1 MNKIIFVTYASGIFK
16 GNVKS
21 NLFFAKLFLR
31 ASKLIV
37 LSDLDLKQEQIY
49 HKNKSIFDEAIG
61 GGYWAWK
68 PWTILK
74 AMNEAEKGDIVIYQD
89 CGKGLKYKNFRFPK
103 NIIKHV
109 EKHGAMPG
117 IFVPIHGNNKKWTH
131 EKCFKIMNCE
141 SNIYYNSPQVE
152 ASISAWKVNNRNI
165 QFIKEWLNYCLNIE
179 VIGNKYTSDNQL
191 IPHRYDQSILTN
203 LVIKN
208 SLRPLESKFNEM
220 HITKS
225 ISLVD
230 LSLSNKFQ
238 DKAFLS
244 FILQF
249 IKIKRLF
256 RKILGY
262 S

>member
-1 MNKIIFVTYASGIFK
+1 MNKVIFVTYASGTFK
-16 GNVKS
+16 ANIKY
-21 NLFFAKLFLR
+21 NLFFAKLFLK

-37 LSDLDLKQEQIY
+37 LSDLDLKKEQIY
-49 HKNKSIFDEAIG
+49 HKNKVIFDEVTG

-68 PWTILK
+68 PWAILK
-74 AMNEAEKGDIVIYQD
+74 AMHEAEKGDIVIYQD
-89 CGKGLKYKNFRFPK
+89 CGKGLKYKNFRYPK

-109 EKHGAMPG
+109 ERHGAMPG

-131 EKCFKIMNCE
+131 EQCFRIMRCE
-141 SNIYYNSPQVE
+141 SNIYYDSPQVE
-152 ASISAWKVNNRNI
+152 ASISAWKVNDRNTK
-165 QFIKEWLNYCLNIE
+165 FIKEWLNYCLNIQ
-179 VIGNKYTSDNQL
+179 VIGNQYTPDNQL
-191 IPHRYDQSILTN
+191 ISHRYDQSILTN

-208 SLRPLESKFNEM
+208 SLKPLESKFSEI

-230 LSLSNKFQ
+230 LDLSNRLQ
-238 DKAFLS
+238 DKFFMG

-256 RKILGY
+256 RKVLGY